1 MAVRRVDLNVITG
14 RVLLNICI
22 ENTENIE
29 RNINV
34 CHILRDTCYFRKFS
48 CHACYSWL
56 IENRFIL
63 KKICKLKITSTRG
76 VESKQKER
84 KLEFQELLEK
94 EKEDIRRKGIN
105 YIGVIREI

>member
-48 CHACYSWL
+48 CHAFYSWL

-63 KKICKLKITSTRG
+63 KQICKLKITSTRG

-84 KLEFQELLEK
+84 KLEFQELLGK
-94 EKEDIRRKGIN
+94 EKEDIRRKRIN